1 MPKMHL
7 IGISPLKTLSPHGI
21 HHLFL
26 PCKIPMLS
34 WIFCPFRITNYNLN
48 ITSPALDECAYRNM
62 KNIKDDKDEYTGW
75 VGWWELKNGRCLPD
89 S

>member
-1 MPKMHL
+1 MHL

-48 ITSPALDECAYRNM
+48 ITSLALDECAYRNM
-62 KNIKDDKDEYTGW
+62 KNIKDDKDEEYR
-75 VGWWELKNGRCLPD
+75 VGGLVGIEQWTLFAQT
-89 S
+89 